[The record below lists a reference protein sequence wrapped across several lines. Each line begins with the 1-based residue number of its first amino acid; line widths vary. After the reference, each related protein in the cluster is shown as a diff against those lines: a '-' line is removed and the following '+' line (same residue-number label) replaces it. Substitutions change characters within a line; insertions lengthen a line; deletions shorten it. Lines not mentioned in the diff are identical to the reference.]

1 MYNGQVLR
9 KLIAEAGL
17 TKKQFEEQ
25 VFQGKSTGLYH
36 VETATSVTCN
46 TLERMRDVLKCS
58 MDDFFTTPEWATKKT
73 GEVIGSNNVLSNV
86 RINNSKMETQYLKE
100 LIQEKDKRIKTL
112 ENYIKLL
119 ESKDKK
125 DYIQTKISAY

>member
-73 GEVIGSNNVLSNV
+73 GEVIRSNNVLSNV

-100 LIQEKDKRIKTL
+100 LIQEKDKRINTL

-125 DYIQTKISAY
+125 D

>member
-86 RINNSKMETQYLKE
+86 KINNSKMETQYLKE
-100 LIQEKDKRIKTL
+100 LIQEKDKRINTL

-125 DYIQTKISAY
+125 GLNSNEN

>member
-100 LIQEKDKRIKTL
+100 LIQEKDKRINTL

-119 ESKDKK
+119 ESKD
-125 DYIQTKISAY
+125 

>member
-58 MDDFFTTPEWATKKT
+58 MDDIFTTPEWATKKT

-100 LIQEKDKRIKTL
+100 LIQEKDKRINTL

-125 DYIQTKISAY
+125 D

>member
-73 GEVIGSNNVLSNV
+73 GDVIGSNNVLSNV

-100 LIQEKDKRIKTL
+100 LIQEKDKRINTL

-125 DYIQTKISAY
+125 D

>member
-100 LIQEKDKRIKTL
+100 LIQEKDKRINTL

-119 ESKDKK
+119 ESKDK
-125 DYIQTKISAY
+125 

>member
-58 MDDFFTTPEWATKKT
+58 MDDFFTIPEWATKKT

-100 LIQEKDKRIKTL
+100 LIQEKDKRINTL

-119 ESKDKK
+119 KSKDKK
-125 DYIQTKISAY
+125 D

>member
-100 LIQEKDKRIKTL
+100 LILEKDKRINTL

-125 DYIQTKISAY
+125 D

>member
-73 GEVIGSNNVLSNV
+73 GEIIGSNNVLSNV

-100 LIQEKDKRIKTL
+100 LIQEKDKRINTL

-125 DYIQTKISAY
+125 D

>member
-119 ESKDKK
+119 ESKKK
-125 DYIQTKISAY
+125 D

>member
-73 GEVIGSNNVLSNV
+73 GEVIDSNNVLSNV

-100 LIQEKDKRIKTL
+100 LIQEKDKRINTL

-119 ESKDKK
+119 ESKKK
-125 DYIQTKISAY
+125 D

>member
-86 RINNSKMETQYLKE
+86 KINNSKMETQYLKE
-100 LIQEKDKRIKTL
+100 LIQEKDKRINTL

-125 DYIQTKISAY
+125 D

>member
-17 TKKQFEEQ
+17 TKKQFKEQ

-125 DYIQTKISAY
+125 D

>member
-36 VETATSVTCN
+36 VETAKSVTCN

-100 LIQEKDKRIKTL
+100 LIQEKDKRINTL

-119 ESKDKK
+119 ESKEKK
-125 DYIQTKISAY
+125 D

>member
-86 RINNSKMETQYLKE
+86 KINNSKMETQYLKE
-100 LIQEKDKRIKTL
+100 LIQEKDKRINTL

-119 ESKDKK
+119 ESKNKK
-125 DYIQTKISAY
+125 D

>member
-1 MYNGQVLR
+1 MQLIPVVMYNGQVLR

-100 LIQEKDKRIKTL
+100 LIQEKDKRINTL

-125 DYIQTKISAY
+125 D

>member
-58 MDDFFTTPEWATKKT
+58 MDDFFTTPEWATKRREK
-73 GEVIGSNNVLSNV
+73 SLVLIMFSRMLGLTIV
-86 RINNSKMETQYLKE
+86 KWRPSISK
-100 LIQEKDKRIKTL
+100 
-112 ENYIKLL
+112 
-119 ESKDKK
+119 S
-125 DYIQTKISAY
+125 

>member
-25 VFQGKSTGLYH
+25 FFQGKSTGLYH

-100 LIQEKDKRIKTL
+100 LIQEKDKRINTL

-119 ESKDKK
+119 ESKNKK
-125 DYIQTKISAY
+125 D

>member
-9 KLIAEAGL
+9 KLIVEAGL

-86 RINNSKMETQYLKE
+86 KINNSKMETQYLKE
-100 LIQEKDKRIKTL
+100 LIQEKDKRINTL

-125 DYIQTKISAY
+125 D

>member
-9 KLIAEAGL
+9 KVIAEAGL

-100 LIQEKDKRIKTL
+100 LIQEKDKRINTL

-119 ESKDKK
+119 ESKEKK
-125 DYIQTKISAY
+125 D

>member
-86 RINNSKMETQYLKE
+86 KINNSKLETQYLKE
-100 LIQEKDKRIKTL
+100 LIQEKDKRINTL

-125 DYIQTKISAY
+125 D

>member
-17 TKKQFEEQ
+17 TKTQFEEQ

-100 LIQEKDKRIKTL
+100 LIQEKDKRINTL

-125 DYIQTKISAY
+125 D

>member
-86 RINNSKMETQYLKE
+86 KINNSKMETQYLKD
-100 LIQEKDKRIKTL
+100 LIQEKDKRINTL

-119 ESKDKK
+119 ESKEKK
-125 DYIQTKISAY
+125 D

>member
-9 KLIAEAGL
+9 KLIAQAGL

-36 VETATSVTCN
+36 VEMAKSVTCH

-58 MDDFFTTPEWATKKT
+58 MDDFFTTPEWAVKKT
-73 GEVIGSNNVLSNV
+73 GEVIGSNNVLSSV
-86 RINNSKMETQYLKE
+86 KINDSKMETQYLKE
-100 LIQEKDKRIKTL
+100 LIQEKDKRISTL

-119 ESKDKK
+119 EEKDKK
-125 DYIQTKISAY
+125 D

>member
-58 MDDFFTTPEWATKKT
+58 MDDFFTTPEWATNKT

-125 DYIQTKISAY
+125 D

>member
-1 MYNGQVLR
+1 MYNGQILR

-100 LIQEKDKRIKTL
+100 LIQEKDKRINTL

-125 DYIQTKISAY
+125 D

>member
-9 KLIAEAGL
+9 RLIAEAGL

-100 LIQEKDKRIKTL
+100 LIQEKDKRINTL

-125 DYIQTKISAY
+125 D

>member
-125 DYIQTKISAY
+125 D

>member
-100 LIQEKDKRIKTL
+100 LIQEKDKRINTL

-125 DYIQTKISAY
+125 DSIQTKISAY

>member
-73 GEVIGSNNVLSNV
+73 GEGIGSNNVLSNV

-100 LIQEKDKRIKTL
+100 LIQEKDKRINTL

-119 ESKDKK
+119 ESKEKK
-125 DYIQTKISAY
+125 D

>member
-46 TLERMRDVLKCS
+46 TLERMRDVLK
-58 MDDFFTTPEWATKKT
+58 
-73 GEVIGSNNVLSNV
+73 
-86 RINNSKMETQYLKE
+86 
-100 LIQEKDKRIKTL
+100 
-112 ENYIKLL
+112 
-119 ESKDKK
+119 
-125 DYIQTKISAY
+125 

>member
-86 RINNSKMETQYLKE
+86 KINNSKMETQYLKE
-100 LIQEKDKRIKTL
+100 LIQEKDKRINTL

-119 ESKDKK
+119 ESKEKK
-125 DYIQTKISAY
+125 GLNSNEN

>member
-73 GEVIGSNNVLSNV
+73 GEVISSNNVLSNV

-100 LIQEKDKRIKTL
+100 LIQEKDKRINTL

-119 ESKDKK
+119 ESKNKK
-125 DYIQTKISAY
+125 D

>member
-100 LIQEKDKRIKTL
+100 LIQEKDKRINTL

-125 DYIQTKISAY
+125 GLNSNEN

>member
-86 RINNSKMETQYLKE
+86 KINNSKMETQYLKE
-100 LIQEKDKRIKTL
+100 LIQEKDKRINTL

-119 ESKDKK
+119 ENKDKK
-125 DYIQTKISAY
+125 D